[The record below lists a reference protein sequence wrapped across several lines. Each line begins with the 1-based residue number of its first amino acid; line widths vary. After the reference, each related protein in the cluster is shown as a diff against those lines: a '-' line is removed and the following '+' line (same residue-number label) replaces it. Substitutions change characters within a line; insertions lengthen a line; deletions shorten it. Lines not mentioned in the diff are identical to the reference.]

1 MRSNL
6 AISYRAQGLYADAD
20 PLFKRALGSL
30 QRTLGPE
37 HALTLKVAYGLG
49 ESYARQQRYREA
61 ESLLGKVLEARRR
74 LLGDNNL
81 YTAQALGALG
91 EIEKLLR
98 EALQTRQQKGPDA
111 WERYYTESMLGA
123 SLWGMGQYTEAR
135 PLLTSGY
142 DGMLRHQSSIPVED
156 LPALKQARA
165 WVSQP

>member
-1 MRSNL
+1 
-6 AISYRAQGLYADAD
+6 
-20 PLFKRALGSL
+20 
-30 QRTLGPE
+30 
-37 HALTLKVAYGLG
+37 
-49 ESYARQQRYREA
+49 
-61 ESLLGKVLEARRR
+61 LEARRR

-91 EIEKLLR
+91 EIKLQQGNYSEAEKLLR
-98 EALQTRQQKGPDA
+98 EALQTRQQKSPDA

-123 SLWGMGQYTEAR
+123 SLSGLGQYSEAR

-142 DGMLRHQSSIPVED
+142 EGMLRHQSSIPVED